1 MATFADMQS
10 QVSQRLLDPNSVAIS
25 SANVAASLNE
35 SIRYWKF
42 RRFWFNEV
50 FSSVTLTQ
58 QVGTIPLPADF
69 LVPATDYDGFLI
81 EYSAMRYP
89 LRKATQQE
97 YDGWYLTNG
106 YGLPYLYARVG
117 QDYELYP
124 LPDRNYELKCHY
136 LKEYPALVA
145 PTDENDF
152 TVYADRLI
160 TLWTLADMMAE
171 FRQDDKMETYYRARA
186 DAEYKNLQ
194 VMTDKS
200 NGTGRLTLSSTL
212 Y

>member
-1 MATFADMQS
+1 MATFAEMQS
-10 QVSQRLLDPNSVAIS
+10 QVSQRLLDPNGIAIS
-25 SANVAASLNE
+25 PANVAASIND

-50 FSSVTLTQ
+50 MDFVTVTQ
-58 QVGTIPLPADF
+58 NDGTIPMTGDI
-69 LVPATDYDGFLI
+69 LVPATDYDGFFI
-81 EYSAMRYP
+81 EYSSMRYP

-117 QDYELYP
+117 QDFEMYP
-124 LPDRNYELKCHY
+124 LPDRNYTLGRHY
-136 LKEYPALVA
+136 LKEYAPLVA
-145 PTDENDF
+145 DADTNDF
-152 TVYADRLI
+152 TDYADRLI
-160 TLWTLADMMAE
+160 VLWSLADLMAE
-171 FRQDDKMETYYRARA
+171 LRQDDKMETYYRARA